1 LDEIRADLNKPLDPA
16 LHHPIKRPA
25 LARRQTVAV
34 APIWIVSAAAVALS
48 LATARTGSAANDL
61 GSVIGQSVPA
71 LMLATVG
78 AILVVRLPGNVIGWL
93 LAVGGL
99 AIALTEGASGLADY
113 GLNAHP
119 GSVPGAIWFAWL
131 GQLTWVPEIA
141 CLFILLPLFY
151 PSGRLP
157 SARWRVVL
165 VIAAALVVIGGVS
178 GVFVSWAPAPY
189 PVGNPLAL
197 GGPVAGLVTFLN
209 YVVATMLVLA
219 GAALAIA
226 SLIVRYRRAA
236 PIERQ
241 QLKWFAAVAILT
253 GLGGAANIVTSS
265 PESSAPTGALGT
277 VNAVSGFVIY
287 AGLALLPVAIGIAIL
302 RYRLYEIDRLIS
314 RSISWVILTVLVAA
328 LFVTFILVFQA
339 ILAPLTRSN
348 ELAVAASTLVAFG
361 LFQPIRRR
369 VQRLVDRRFNRTRY
383 DAERTVAA
391 FADRLRDEVDLEHLR
406 AEILTTVAQTVE
418 PVSISLWL
426 RE

>member
-1 LDEIRADLNKPLDPA
+1 VNKAPDPA
-16 LHHPIKRPA
+16 LHHPIERPA
-25 LARRQTVAV
+25 LARRQAVAV
-34 APIWIVSAAAVALS
+34 AAIWIMSAAAVAIS
-48 LATARTGSAANDL
+48 LATARPGSAANDL

-78 AILVVRLPGNVIGWL
+78 AVLVVRLPGHVIGWL

-99 AIALTEGASGLADY
+99 AVALTEGASGLADY

-165 VIAAALVVIGGVS
+165 VIAGALVVIGGVS
-178 GVFVSWAPAPY
+178 GAFVVWTPAPY
-189 PVGNPLAL
+189 AVGNPLAL
-197 GGPVAGLVTFLN
+197 GGPAGALMTFLY
-209 YVVATMLVLA
+209 YVVATGLVLA
-219 GAALAIA
+219 GGALAIA

-265 PESSAPTGALGT
+265 PESAAPTGALAT

-302 RYRLYEIDRLIS
+302 RYRLYEIDRIIS
-314 RSISWVILTVLVAA
+314 RSISYGVVTLVLASVFVVVVLAAQALLGPLTGSSTIAVAGSTLLVAA
-328 LFVTFILVFQA
+328 
-339 ILAPLTRSN
+339 
-348 ELAVAASTLVAFG
+348 

-391 FADRLRDEVDLEHLR
+391 FAARLRDKVDLEALR
-406 AEILTTVAQTVE
+406 SEILATVGAAVE
-418 PVSISLWL
+418 PSSVSLWL

>member
-1 LDEIRADLNKPLDPA
+1 LSNPSGSEVEGTIGRTRRA
-16 LHHPIKRPA
+16 RW
-25 LARRQTVAV
+25 QAV
-34 APIWIVSAAAVALS
+34 GAGAIWTTTIVFVVFS
-48 LATARTGSAANDL
+48 LATARSGSTSNDL
-61 GSVIGQSVPA
+61 GSAIGQSVPA
-71 LMLATVG
+71 LMLALVG
-78 AILVVRLPGNVIGWL
+78 AILVVRLPGHVIGWL

-99 AIALTEGASGLADY
+99 AIALNEGASGLADY

-157 SARWRVVL
+157 SARWRIVL
-165 VIAAALVVIGGVS
+165 VIAGALVVIGGVS
-178 GVFVSWAPAPY
+178 GAFVEWAPAPY

-197 GGPVAGLVTFLN
+197 GGPAAALMTFLN
-209 YVVATMLVLA
+209 YVVATVLVLA
-219 GAALAIA
+219 GGALAIT

-314 RSISWVILTVLVAA
+314 RSISWAVVTVLVAG
-328 LFVTFILVFQA
+328 LFVGLILALQA
-339 ILAPLTRSN
+339 VLAPLTQSN
-348 ELAVAASTLVAFG
+348 ELAVAGSTLLVFS
-361 LFQPIRRR
+361 LFAPIRRR
-369 VQRLVDRRFNRTRY
+369 VQRLVDRRFNRSRY

-391 FADRLRDEVDLEHLR
+391 FASRLRDEVDLEQLR
-406 AEILTTVAQTVE
+406 AEILATVSTAVE
-418 PVSISLWL
+418 PSSVSLWL

>member
-1 LDEIRADLNKPLDPA
+1 LNKALDPA
-16 LHHPIKRPA
+16 LHHPIERPA
-25 LARRQTVAV
+25 LARRQAVAV
-34 APIWIVSAAAVALS
+34 APIWIMSAAAVAIS

-78 AILVVRLPGNVIGWL
+78 AILVVRLPGHVIGWL
-93 LAVGGL
+93 LAVGGF

-119 GSVPGAIWFAWL
+119 GAVPGAIWFAWL
-131 GQLTWVPEIA
+131 GQLTWVPEVA

-178 GVFVSWAPAPY
+178 GAVVQWAPAPY

-197 GGPVAGLVTFLN
+197 GGPAADLVTFLN
-209 YVVATMLVLA
+209 YMVATGLVLA
-219 GAALAIA
+219 GGALAIA

-265 PESSAPTGALGT
+265 PESLAPTGALGT

-302 RYRLYEIDRLIS
+302 RYRLYEIDRIIS
-314 RSISWVILTVLVAA
+314 RSISYGVVTLVLASVFVVVVLAAQAVLGPLTGSSTIAVAGSTLLVAA
-328 LFVTFILVFQA
+328 
-339 ILAPLTRSN
+339 
-348 ELAVAASTLVAFG
+348 

-391 FADRLRDEVDLEHLR
+391 FAARLRDEVDLEQLR
-406 AEILTTVAQTVE
+406 AEILATVIAAVE
-418 PVSISLWL
+418 PVSVALWL

>member
-1 LDEIRADLNKPLDPA
+1 MDEIRADLNKPLDPA
-16 LHHPIKRPA
+16 LRHPNEQPA
-25 LARRQTVAV
+25 LGRRQSVTVAL
-34 APIWIVSAAAVALS
+34 IWIVSAAAVVIS
-48 LATARTGSAANDL
+48 LATARSGSTSNDL
-61 GSVIGQSVPA
+61 GSAIGQSVPA

-78 AILVVRLPGNVIGWL
+78 AILVVRLAGHVIGWL

-131 GQLTWVPEIA
+131 GQLTWVPELT

-151 PSGRLP
+151 PTGRLL
-157 SARWRVVL
+157 SARWQVVL

-178 GVFVSWAPAPY
+178 GAFVVWAPAPY

-197 GGPVAGLVTFLN
+197 GGPAAALMTFLN
-209 YVVATMLVLA
+209 YVLATALVLA
-219 GAALAIA
+219 GGALAIA

-277 VNAVSGFVIY
+277 LNAVSGFVIY
-287 AGLALLPVAIGIAIL
+287 AGLALLPVAVGIAIL

-314 RSISWVILTVLVAA
+314 RTISWALLSAVIAMLFVGLILAMQAA
-328 LFVTFILVFQA
+328 LT
-339 ILAPLTRSN
+339 PLTESN
-348 ELAVAASTLVAFG
+348 ELAVAGSTLLVAT
-361 LFQPIRRR
+361 LFAPIRRR
-369 VQRLVDRRFNRTRY
+369 VQGLVDRRFNRGRY

-391 FADRLRDEVDLEHLR
+391 FAGRLRDEVDVEALR
-406 AEILTTVAQTVE
+406 AEILATVTKAVE
-418 PVSISLWL
+418 PTSVSLWL